1 MRLPISRR
9 DVLGAALAAPLVI
22 LSERR
27 AHAEPSKS
35 ARPERLV
42 SLDLLITELLV
53 TLGEVP
59 IAIANIPLYLRL
71 VANPALPDSV
81 EDLGPLNEPNLE
93 FLQRLTPTRVL
104 AADWQA
110 PSLMPLTRIAPVLP
124 IRVFPGKT
132 PALEHCESLLSD
144 MAELTGRQAAA
155 KTAIAATVAAVDT
168 ARSAL
173 SGFARPVYIC
183 RFNRDGRNIALFGG
197 NGMLGDVANR
207 LNIRNAYKGR
217 VNGAGVT
224 NAPLSRL
231 ADEPDAVIIH
241 FDRGAETDVA
251 LARLEE
257 SALWHALPAV
267 REGRVQRMPVIYPNG
282 GLRSAERFATQIG
295 TLLAKISDG

>member
-9 DVLGAALAAPLVI
+9 GVLGAALAAPLVV
-22 LSERR
+22 LSGKRLR
-27 AHAEPSKS
+27 AQPLTSP
-35 ARPERLV
+35 RTERLV
-42 SLDLLITELLV
+42 SLDLLITELLL

-59 IAIANIPLYLRL
+59 TAIANIPLYRRL
-71 VANPALPDSV
+71 VASPALPDSV

-93 FLQRLTPTRVL
+93 FLQRLAPTRVL
-104 AADWQA
+104 VADWQA
-110 PSLMPLTRIAPVLP
+110 SGLMPLARIAPVLP
-124 IRVFPGKT
+124 VRVFPGRT
-132 PALEHCESLLSD
+132 PALDHCRNLLTD

-155 KTAIAATVAAVDT
+155 KTAIAATTAAIDT
-168 ARSAL
+168 VRSSL

-207 LNIRNAYKGR
+207 LNLRNAYKGR

-267 REGRVQRMPVIYPNG
+267 REGRVIRMPVIYPNG
-282 GLRSAERFATQIG
+282 GLRSAERFATQINKQ
-295 TLLAKISDG
+295 LAMLSDG

>member
-1 MRLPISRR
+1 M
-9 DVLGAALAAPLVI
+9 GAALAAPLAM
-22 LSERR
+22 L
-27 AHAEPSKS
+27 S
-35 ARPERLV
+35 ARWSHAQPGPTAQPERLV
-42 SLDLLITELLV
+42 SLDLLITELLL

-59 IAIANIPLYLRL
+59 VAVANIPLYRRL
-71 VANPALPDSV
+71 VASPALPESV

-93 FLQRLTPTRVL
+93 FLQRLAPTRVL
-104 AADWQA
+104 VADWQA
-110 PSLMPLTRIAPVLP
+110 PGLMPLARIAPVLP
-124 IRVFPGKT
+124 IKMFAGKT
-132 PALEHCESLLSD
+132 PALEHCENLLSD
-144 MAELTGRQAAA
+144 MAELTGRQMEAN
-155 KTAIAATVAAVDT
+155 TAIATTNAAIDT
-168 ARSAL
+168 ARTLL
-173 SGFARPVYIC
+173 SGFSRPVYIC

-207 LNIRNAYKGR
+207 LNLRNAYKGR

-231 ADEPDAVIIH
+231 ADEPDAVIVH

-267 REGRVQRMPVIYPNG
+267 QKGRVVRMPVIYPSG

-295 TLLAKISDG
+295 AQLAKFADG

>member
-1 MRLPISRR
+1 M
-9 DVLGAALAAPLVI
+9 GAALAAPLAM
-22 LSERR
+22 L
-27 AHAEPSKS
+27 S
-35 ARPERLV
+35 ARWSHAQTARSIAPQRLV
-42 SLDLLITELLV
+42 SLDLLITELLL

-59 IAIANIPLYLRL
+59 VAVANIPLYRRL
-71 VANPALPDSV
+71 VASPALPDSV

-93 FLQRLTPTRVL
+93 FLQRLAPTRVL
-104 AADWQA
+104 VADWQA
-110 PSLMPLTRIAPVLP
+110 PGLVPLTRIAPVLP
-124 IRVFPGKT
+124 IKMFAGKT
-132 PALEHCESLLSD
+132 PALEHCENLLSD
-144 MAELTGRQAAA
+144 MAELTGRQMEA
-155 KTAIAATVAAVDT
+155 KAAIATTNAAIDA
-168 ARSAL
+168 ARTLL
-173 SGFARPVYIC
+173 SGFSRPVYIC

-207 LNIRNAYKGR
+207 LNLRNAYKGR

-231 ADEPDAVIIH
+231 ADEPDAVIVH

-267 REGRVQRMPVIYPNG
+267 RNNRVIRMPVIYPSG

-295 TLLAKISDG
+295 TQLAKRADG

>member
-1 MRLPISRR
+1 ME
-9 DVLGAALAAPLVI
+9 AALAAPIVLFFA
-22 LSERR
+22 RR
-27 AHAEPSKS
+27 LRAQTVPQTQ
-35 ARPERLV
+35 RLV
-42 SLDLLITELLV
+42 SLDLLITELLL

-59 IAIANIPLYLRL
+59 IAIANIPLYRRL
-71 VANPALPDSV
+71 VASPDLPDSV

-93 FLQRLTPTRVL
+93 FLQRLVPTRILV
-104 AADWQA
+104 ADWQA
-110 PSLMPLTRIAPVLP
+110 SGLTPLARIAPVSP

-132 PALEHCESLLSD
+132 RALEHCESLLSD
-144 MAELTGRQAAA
+144 MAALTGRQAEA
-155 KTAIAATVAAVDT
+155 KTAIAATATAIDT
-168 ARSAL
+168 ARSLL
-173 SGFARPVYIC
+173 SGFSRPVYIC

-197 NGMLGDVANR
+197 NGMLGDVAGR
-207 LNIRNAYKGR
+207 LNLRNAYPGR

-231 ADEPDAVIIH
+231 AEEPDAVIVH

-267 REGRVQRMPVIYPNG
+267 RKGRVVRMPVIYPSG

-295 TLLAKISDG
+295 TQLAALADG